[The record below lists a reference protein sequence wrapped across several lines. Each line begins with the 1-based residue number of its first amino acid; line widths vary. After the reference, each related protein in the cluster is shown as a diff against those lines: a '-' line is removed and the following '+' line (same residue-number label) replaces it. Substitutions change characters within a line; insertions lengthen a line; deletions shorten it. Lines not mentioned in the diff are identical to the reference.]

1 MKEKIIGFLIKS
13 VYTLY
18 GALKIT
24 RRTKFSAKRLLP
36 KTKCESCYIL
46 GNGPSLNTDLN
57 IVLKIPSDDLFA
69 VNHFGLSAL
78 YQTLKP
84 KYYIIADPGFYGG
97 YVLDADEQAR
107 VDNLLITL
115 KKTTCWPLTFITPF
129 AAQGIFKELLKE
141 NKNIN
146 VVGFNKVNTW
156 KGFKWFDRWV
166 FNNQWA
172 IVSGFNVII
181 SAIHL
186 AIAIGF
192 KKIYL
197 LGVDHSWHKNTIV
210 GDDNKLYVC
219 DVHFYDENPKLT
231 PILVEEKGKI
241 RSEKYHE
248 QLSHLKKT
256 FESYHYIQDY
266 ARDINVKIL
275 NCTSN
280 SYIDAF
286 ERHKL

>member
-78 YQTLKP
+78 YHTLKP
-84 KYYIIADPGFYGG
+84 KYYIITDPGFYGQD
-97 YVLDADEQAR
+97 YVDEKEQER
-107 VDNLLITL
+107 VNNLFIAL
-115 KKTTCWPLTFITPF
+115 KETTSWSLTFFTPLE
-129 AAQGIFKELLKE
+129 AQGIFKKILND

-146 VVGFNKVNTW
+146 VIGYNKVNTW

-166 FNNQWA
+166 YNNQWA
-172 IVSGFNVII
+172 IVSGVNVVM

-186 AIAIGF
+186 AIGIGY
-192 KKIYL
+192 KKINL
-197 LGVDHSWHKNTIV
+197 LGVDHSWHKNTII
-210 GDDNKLYVC
+210 GNDNILYVC
-219 DVHFYDENPKLT
+219 DSHFYDENPKLT
-231 PILVEEKGKI
+231 PILIEEKGKI
-241 RSEKYHE
+241 RPEKYHE
-248 QLSHLKKT
+248 QLGYLKKT
-256 FESYHYIQDY
+256 FEAYHYIQDY
-266 ARDINVKIL
+266 AKYRDVKLL

-286 ERHKL
+286 ERYK